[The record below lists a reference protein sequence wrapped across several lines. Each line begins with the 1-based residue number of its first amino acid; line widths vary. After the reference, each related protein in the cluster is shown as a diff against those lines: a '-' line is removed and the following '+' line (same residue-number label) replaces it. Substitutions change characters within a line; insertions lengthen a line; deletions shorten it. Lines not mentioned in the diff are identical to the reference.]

1 MGTRKTTSSSARR
14 KESSPT
20 LFTSTADLPTRPPQF
35 ALPSDIATSLR
46 YLDDAELQRL
56 QVAVEAEIGRRKRD
70 ARSDDGFASRASRP
84 VPSPVATTK
93 VAEIPEGRANL
104 IRASFDAGL
113 KPATIARTF
122 GVSPFAGK
130 PHHSRR
136 AEIKQSIRPARLRP
150 QADLH
155 EIGPQLRGAYLDTL
169 RCV

>member
-20 LFTSTADLPTRPPQF
+20 LFTSTADLPTRPPRF

-122 GVSPFAGK
+122 GVSLSLVNRIIRDAQKSSNRSPSQDTQRNAPSPLERRFA
-130 PHHSRR
+130 PCNH
-136 AEIKQSIRPARLRP
+136 
-150 QADLH
+150 
-155 EIGPQLRGAYLDTL
+155 RG
-169 RCV
+169 